1 MSDRPTPRQRIEAA
15 FRLGRALRLVWH
27 AAPGWTIASLALVTV
42 QGALPLAALY
52 VMKRILDAV
61 TAVVGPPARPE
72 LLESVWWWILAGAV
86 VALLVALARL
96 AGEYVTEAQSL
107 QVTDSVAE
115 ILHAQS
121 VAVDLAYYEDPA
133 YYDTLHR
140 AQGEAPYRPA
150 RIVSGLVHIAQNGL
164 ALAGIAAWL
173 VTFNWLLAAVLLL
186 AVLPGA
192 LARLAYSR
200 RLYGLQ
206 REQTEQDRRAW
217 YYHTVLTEAL
227 HAKELRIFNLGAFFR
242 ERYLDVRRALREGT
256 LTLTRH
262 RVVAEL
268 LTQVL
273 STIALFGSL
282 AWIAWQAIRGDVT
295 LGDLAVYYL
304 GFQTGLALLQG
315 VLRALAG
322 LYEDN
327 LFLTNLY
334 QFLDLQPGI
343 TAPRHPRLVPR
354 PAARGISFR
363 DVTFRYPG
371 SEADAVSG
379 IDLELRPG
387 DVVALVGEN
396 GSGKSTI
403 AKLLCRLYDPARGD
417 IAVDGVNLRD
427 LDPVAWRREIS
438 VAFQDV
444 AHYAMSAGENVWLGD
459 IEKPYDAGGIAQ
471 ASARSG
477 ADSVVRKLPFGYDTM
492 LGRWFQDGQELS
504 AGEWQRLAMA
514 RAFWREARILILDEP
529 SSALDPLAEAALTRE
544 FRALLAGRSALVI
557 SHRLSTVQMADRI
570 YVLDG
575 GRVVEHGSHAEL
587 LASGAFYAR
596 LYQAQAEH
604 YRERLL

>member
-1 MSDRPTPRQRIEAA
+1 VSDRPTPRQRIEAA

-477 ADSVVRKLPFGYDTM
+477 ADSVVRKLSSGYDTM

>member
-1 MSDRPTPRQRIEAA
+1 VSERPTSRQRIKAA
-15 FRLGRALRLVWH
+15 FRLGRALRLVWQ
-27 AAPGWTIASLALVTV
+27 AAPGWTLVNLVLVAV
-42 QGALPLAALY
+42 QGVLPLTALY

-61 TAVVGPPARPE
+61 AAAAGSPGQPGLSEAV
-72 LLESVWWWILAGAV
+72 WFWILAGGG
-86 VALLVALARL
+86 VALLVALTRL
-96 AGEYVTEAQSL
+96 LGEYITEAQSL

-140 AQGEAPYRPA
+140 AQGESPYRPG
-150 RIVSGLVHIAQNGL
+150 RIVSGLVQIAQNGL

-173 VTFNWLLAAVLLL
+173 VSFNWILAAALLL

-192 LARLAYSR
+192 LARLVYSR

-206 REQTEQDRRAW
+206 QAQTEQDRRSW
-217 YYHTVLTEAL
+217 YYHTVLTEVL
-227 HAKELRIFNLGAFFR
+227 HAKELRIFNLGGFFQA
-242 ERYLDVRRALREGT
+242 RYRDVRRALREGT

-262 RVVAEL
+262 RVLAEF
-268 LTQVL
+268 LTQAVA
-273 STIALFGSL
+273 TVALFGSL
-282 AWIAWQAIRGDVT
+282 AWIAWQTMRGAVT

-304 GFQTGLALLQG
+304 GFQTGLTLLQT

-343 TAPRHPRLVPR
+343 TAPRLPKPVPS
-354 PAARGISFR
+354 PMARGIVFH
-363 DVTFRYPG
+363 DVAFRYPG
-371 SEADAVSG
+371 NETDAVSG

-387 DVVALVGEN
+387 EVVALVGEN

-417 IAVDGVNLRD
+417 VTVDGISLRD

-438 VAFQDV
+438 VAFQDY
-444 AHYAMSAGENVWLGD
+444 AHYAMTAGENIWLGD
-459 IEKPYDAGGIAQ
+459 IEKPADADGIAR
-471 ASARSG
+471 AGARSG
-477 ADSVVRKLPFGYDTM
+477 ADTVVKKLQAGYDTM
-492 LGRWFQDGQELS
+492 LGRWFQQGQELS

-514 RAFWREARILILDEP
+514 RAFWREARILVLDEP
-529 SSALDPLAEAALTRE
+529 SSALDPLAEAELTGQ
-544 FRALLAGRSALVI
+544 FRALLAGRSALII

-570 YVLDG
+570 YVVDA
-575 GRVVEHGSHAEL
+575 GRIAERGRHAEL
-587 LASGAFYAR
+587 LASGGLYAR
-596 LYQAQAEH
+596 LYRAQAQH
-604 YRERLL
+604 YAD

>member
-477 ADSVVRKLPFGYDTM
+477 ADSVVRKLSSGYDTM